1 MIFFL
6 SMKKSIDN
14 SIKQIRHFIRK
25 HYVPLAFFGLL
36 LIGLYLRFW
45 NIENTTEF
53 GWDQARDAWKV
64 RDILMGTIVFDG
76 PRTGIGHFNLGP
88 IWYYYLA
95 PFYFLTR
102 LDPIAAQYGNILV
115 YFFNFVVF
123 AWVSSK
129 IFGFKSAILATY
141 IFTISGELIAMGKT
155 PWNVSPVLGVSV
167 LIFYC
172 IHEIVLHKK
181 YVFML
186 PLMFLTGL
194 FLHLHFAVVF
204 LPPIIMCSMIFAKDK
219 RKVIYYGL
227 LGLPLLLVWAI
238 PLMLLEIQWKG
249 DNSNWFRNF
258 LSNYLIEGFH
268 FRFFMLR
275 IHDAFIQYERILSI
289 PHSMAWGKF
298 VVPLIFVLVCATE
311 RGKVLIR
318 NYLMFLWFL
327 IPAVI
332 YSFYS
337 GTTSE
342 YYVLLNAPI
351 VIYTT
356 VYLVQKLFTIKQ
368 IPRYV
373 LFILL
378 ALTLGYYT
386 YRTSGNQWIK
396 PAYGGLAKQKD
407 ETRKC
412 VQAGCVKE
420 YNIGFIDSYLYSI
433 WTDPKFKNY
442 PFR

>member
-1 MIFFL
+1 MLFFL
-6 SMKKSIDN
+6 SMKQDVATITKKLMI
-14 SIKQIRHFIRK
+14 FLRK
-25 HYVPLAFFGLL
+25 HYVLLAFVAL
-36 LIGLYLRFW
+36 LIVGFYLRFW
-45 NIENTTEF
+45 NIENTVEY

-102 LDPIAAQYGNILV
+102 LDPIAAQYGNMLV
-115 YFFNFVVF
+115 FIANFIMF
-123 AWVSSK
+123 AWVSNK
-129 IFGFKSAILATY
+129 IFGSISAILATY
-141 IFTISGELIAMGKT
+141 IFTVSGELIAMGKT
-155 PWNVSPVLGVSV
+155 SWNVSPVLGVSV

-172 IHEIVLHKK
+172 IHEVVIQKK

-204 LPPIIMCSMIFAKDK
+204 LPPIILCSVIFAKDK
-219 RKVIYYGL
+219 RKLIYYGL
-227 LGLPLLLVWAI
+227 LGLPLLLLWLI
-238 PLMLLEIQWKG
+238 PLALLEIQWKG

-258 LSNYLIEGFH
+258 LSNYLLGGFH

-275 IHDAFIQYERILSI
+275 IHDAFIQYERVLSI
-289 PHSMAWGKF
+289 PHSITWGKF
-298 VVPLIFVLVCATE
+298 VVPLIFVLVSATE

-327 IPAVI
+327 VPAVV
-332 YSFYS
+332 YSFYT

-342 YYVLLNAPI
+342 YYVLLNAPM
-351 VIYTT
+351 VIFTL
-356 VYLVQKLFTIKQ
+356 VYLVQKLFTIKT
-368 IPRYV
+368 IPKYP
-373 LFILL
+373 LLILVSL
-378 ALTLGYYT
+378 ILGYYT

-396 PAYGGLAKQKD
+396 PVYGGLAKQKD
-407 ETRKC
+407 ETKKC
-412 VQAGCVKE
+412 IQEGCVKE

-442 PFR
+442 PF